1 MQNMNDTNSL
11 KENLK
16 SRIAKYADE
25 KRKVWFENY
34 IKHDT
39 KFRGVEIPTVRTE
52 LKEWYKQESID
63 KLQLNEQLDLALSF
77 FQEEYAEDKLAGIL
91 FFQLYLYNKCDY
103 KVILSR
109 FETIFEKGYIYDWS
123 ICDWLC
129 TRVLRQLIKK
139 NGKECAEAIT
149 KWNTAKNVWQ
159 ARCSLVSFTTL
170 TKENR
175 YTPLVLESSSILIKR
190 DERFAKTAVGW
201 IMREL
206 SKVDKTIV
214 VNFIEENRP
223 DFSRES
229 HENAIKYFDKDE
241 KKIMR
246 DLFKKYHKK

>member
-1 MQNMNDTNSL
+1 MNDIKNL
-11 KENLK
+11 KEVLK

-25 KRKVWFENY
+25 KRKDWFENY

-39 KFRGVEIPTVRTE
+39 KFRGVEIPTVRNE
-52 LKEWYKQESID
+52 LKEWYKQENID

-77 FQEEYAEDKLAGIL
+77 FKEEYTEDKLAGIL
-91 FFQLYLYNKCDY
+91 YFQLYLYQKFDY
-103 KVILSR
+103 KVILTR

-139 NGKECAEAIT
+139 NGRECAEAIT
-149 KWNTAKNVWQ
+149 RWNTAVNVWQ

-175 YTPLVLESSSILIKR
+175 YTPLLLESSAMLIKR
-190 DERFAKTAVGW
+190 EERFAKTAVGW

-206 SKVDKTIV
+206 SKVDKEIV
-214 VNFIEENRP
+214 VDFIEENRHN
-223 DFSRES
+223 FSRES
-229 HENAIKYFDKDE
+229 HENAVKYFDKEE
-241 KKIMR
+241 KKRMR
-246 DLFKKYHKK
+246 DLFNKNQKE